1 MKTSRDCVIWEEDGV
16 WTAHAPSVPGAY
28 GLGSTPAEAKRDLT
42 EALELMSDYLATVG
56 EDLPS
61 ARKVRMGQVRI

>member
-1 MKTSRDCVIWEEDGV
+1 M

-28 GLGSTPAEAKRDLT
+28 GLGATPAEAKRDLT
-42 EALELMSDYLATVG
+42 CALELLSDYLAEVG

-61 ARKVRMGQVRI
+61 ARKVKMGQVRI